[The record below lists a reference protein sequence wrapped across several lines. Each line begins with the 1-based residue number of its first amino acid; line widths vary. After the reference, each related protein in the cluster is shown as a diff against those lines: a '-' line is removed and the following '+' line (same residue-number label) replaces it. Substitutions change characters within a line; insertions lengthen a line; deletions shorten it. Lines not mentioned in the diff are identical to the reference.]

1 MMILDML
8 SIIFTQIL
16 RKLTYK
22 NEREVHKH
30 E

>member
-1 MMILDML
+1 MKILDVL
-8 SIIFTQIL
+8 SKIFAQIL

-22 NEREVHKH
+22 NEREVRKH

>member
-1 MMILDML
+1 MKILDVL
-8 SIIFTQIL
+8 SKIFTQIL

-22 NEREVHKH
+22 NEREVRKP